1 MQTSVCLLLN
11 CKLKSALQTIER
23 EIYMERTI
31 IDIFGWAGTI
41 LYLIA
46 YGLISAK
53 KVEGDSWWYQGLNIV
68 AGTFL
73 IINTFYLRAYPS
85 AGLNIAWVG
94 IAFLTLGRK
103 VWKK

>member
-1 MQTSVCLLLN
+1 
-11 CKLKSALQTIER
+11 
-23 EIYMERTI
+23 MEKTI
-31 IDIFGWAGTI
+31 IDILGWAGTI
-41 LYLIA
+41 LYLVA

-53 KVEGDSWWYQGLNIV
+53 KVEGDSWLYQGLNIV

-94 IAFLTLGRK
+94 IAIATLGRK
-103 VWKK
+103 AWTKASHD

>member
-1 MQTSVCLLLN
+1 
-11 CKLKSALQTIER
+11 
-23 EIYMERTI
+23 MEKTI
-31 IDIFGWAGTI
+31 IDILGWAGTI
-41 LYLIA
+41 LYLVA

-53 KVEGDSWWYQGLNIV
+53 KVEGDSWLYQGLDIV

-94 IAFLTLGRK
+94 IAIATLGRK
-103 VWKK
+103 AWTKASHD